1 MASGEWNLALV
12 VEFNMHA
19 KGFQAPGKVDQKG
32 IVFLPIVKAQWRAQ
46 NPVQDIT
53 EGFGGGR

>member
-1 MASGEWNLALV
+1 
-12 VEFNMHA
+12 MHA